1 MTTPTLNLSQCAPL
15 KNIDVEQRLEKK
27 LNGVISFNNPIK
39 NSKELITYSKDKNN
53 KRKMKLKTT
62 EC

>member
-1 MTTPTLNLSQCAPL
+1 MTTPTLNLYQSAPL
-15 KNIDVEQRLEKK
+15 KNIDEEQRLEKK

-62 EC
+62 E